1 MSQKILGIDLGTNS
15 LGIALRDPDINGNLI
30 DQLDY
35 YTSIIFQSGVG
46 SGKSG
51 EYSYAAE
58 RRKYRSTRRLYQARK
73 YRIWA
78 TLRLLIEHH
87 CCPLTNEELDRWS
100 KYDKSKGLKRQY
112 PIDAVSFEQ
121 WVRLDFDGDGKPDYS
136 SPYQL
141 RAELMEKT
149 LNWDNQIDRYKFGRA
164 MYHIAQRRG
173 FKSSKGE
180 TLKDAKESDDLSSIE
195 ISTAMKKSEEKK
207 AKDLTKYMVSQHLNT
222 VGCAFAQM
230 EKEGIRIRNS
240 EYQAVQSQYMEEVKA
255 ICAFQHIEELD
266 HDLCNSLT
274 STKKN
279 EGTIF
284 YRRPLRS
291 QKGLVG
297 KCTLEP
303 TKQRCPVSHPDFEEF
318 RALSFINN
326 IKFRLEPNGEWQT
339 LSNQER
345 STIFADCF
353 TRAKSTFKFD
363 DIRKWLEKEHTGYF
377 FNYSEHTINYPDH
390 TTVAGCP
397 VICRLK
403 KILGD
408 DWRTR
413 TISIG
418 KTRTN
423 YRTGEIHTIEY
434 NYEDVWHLAYN
445 SDDFEELSEFSK
457 KAMHLDQK
465 QAGELTRLW
474 SVIQEG
480 YTSLSLKAIRN
491 ILPFLREGMLFSEA
505 VAYAK
510 IPDIIGFNRW
520 AECRSNIIAKLKILS
535 EENDYTRRTY
545 NIANTL
551 ISNYKSLPIDEQQAF
566 RDTEYKLTESDKEDV
581 SMCII
586 DTFSE
591 KRWNSLGTSKQTK
604 IQQDV
609 ENLYQHFFSSTER
622 DYYKP
627 PRQSDIF
634 KIALAELFPDIP
646 KEDWGKLYHHSQIDI
661 FPHQKPQK
669 ITYQDCV
676 KYVPQLGKPNIG
688 SIKNPVAMRALHVL
702 RRAINQLLLNGMI
715 DENSRIVIETARDMN
730 DANWRKAIE
739 RYQKEREKENDAI
752 IEIIKEFRPNYTD
765 NDIEK
770 GRLLFEQIETGDEDK
785 MALNNIAKASRKE
798 KERAIRFAVDMEKYK
813 LWKEQKFR
821 SLYTGN
827 TISLSDL
834 FASNKFDIEHTI
846 PRSISFDNSL
856 KNRTV
861 CETHFNR
868 SVKANRIP
876 TELPNYAD
884 IKDRIKLWEEKVTHI
899 KSQIEIWKGNA
910 KSAPTIERKNECLQQ
925 KHMWELA
932 LDYWQAKVHTFT
944 VQKDE
949 LDLGFRNSQLVDTR
963 IITKYAF
970 HYLKSVFSRVDVQK
984 GSITADFRKILG
996 VQSVDE
1002 KKDREKHSHHAI
1014 DATILTTIPSS
1025 AKRDRMI
1032 ELFYQEQEAN
1042 DSEKGVFRI
1051 KLNNEIKSCH
1061 LGNINNLGATI
1072 EQNILVNHVTK
1083 DQTLS
1088 PAKKPRRTG
1097 KHFNK
1102 GQWMQ
1107 GDSIRGSLH
1116 KETYYGAIADSD
1128 NNYRVVIHK
1137 PLIDLKEKDFDSI
1150 VDPALRKA
1158 IESQVKQ
1165 YMQEQNLSFAKAI
1178 EEPIFMTNKNGIPV
1192 KIDKNGHP
1200 ISPIRHVRCFA
1211 KAGRGELK
1219 IETTLKIK
1227 QQTYPSKH
1235 EYKNTYYVQNDDNYL
1250 CLFYEGMMRGNH
1262 QREFRL
1268 INYFE
1273 IAQLHLKDVNT
1284 LSIEPEFSTIKEN
1297 PSMPLKAIIKKGTRV
1312 LLYNNIPD
1320 EIKELDREKLSK
1332 LLYVVYKFNAI
1343 GTPNI
1348 YLRHHLEARKETDC
1362 DTPESYLSL
1371 KANNFKALIEHY
1383 DFEVDPLGNIIFK

>member
-1 MSQKILGIDLGTNS
+1 
-15 LGIALRDPDINGNLI
+15 
-30 DQLDY
+30 
-35 YTSIIFQSGVG
+35 
-46 SGKSG
+46 
-51 EYSYAAE
+51 
-58 RRKYRSTRRLYQARK
+58 
-73 YRIWA
+73 
-78 TLRLLIEHH
+78 
-87 CCPLTNEELDRWS
+87 
-100 KYDKSKGLKRQY
+100 
-112 PIDAVSFEQ
+112 
-121 WVRLDFDGDGKPDYS
+121 
-136 SPYQL
+136 
-141 RAELMEKT
+141 MEKT

-505 VAYAK
+505 VSYAK

-566 RDTEYKLTESDKEDV
+566 RNTQYKLTDLDKEDAIQ
-581 SMCII
+581 CIKG
-586 DTFSE
+586 TLSE
-591 KRWNSLGTSKQTK
+591 RRWNGLGATMQAK

-609 ENLYQHFFSSTER
+609 ENLYQRFFSSTER
-622 DYYKP
+622 DYYKF

-634 KIALAELFPDIP
+634 KSALAELFPEIP
-646 KEDWGKLYHHSQIDI
+646 KEKWEQLYHHSQIDI
-661 FPHQKPQK
+661 FPHQKPRR
-669 ITYQDCV
+669 ITTEDSV
-676 KYVPQLGKPNIG
+676 KCVPQLGKPNIG

-715 DENSRIVIETARDMN
+715 DEDSRIVVETARDMN
-730 DANWRKAIE
+730 DANWRKSIE
-739 RYQKEREKENDAI
+739 RYQKEREKENDTI

-765 NDIEK
+765 DDIEK
-770 GRLLFEQIETGDEDK
+770 GRLLFEQIETDGEDK
-785 MALNNIAKASRKE
+785 MDFNNIAKASRKE
-798 KERAIRFAVDMEKYK
+798 KERAMRFAIDMEKYK

-827 TISLSDL
+827 TISLTDL
-834 FASNKFDIEHTI
+834 FANNKFDIEHTI

-856 KNRTV
+856 KNKTV

-868 SVKANRIP
+868 FVKVNRIP
-876 TELPNYAD
+876 TELSNYAD
-884 IKDRIKLWEEKVTHI
+884 IKDRIKPWEEKVAHI
-899 KSQIEIWKGNA
+899 KSQIELWKGNA
-910 KSAPTIERKNECLQQ
+910 KSAPTVERKNECLQQ
-925 KHMWELA
+925 KHMWELE

-1014 DATILTTIPSS
+1014 DAAILTMIPSS

-1042 DSEKGVFRI
+1042 DSEKGAFRI

-1061 LGNINNLGATI
+1061 LGNINNLIATI
-1072 EQNILVNHVTK
+1072 EQNFLVNHVTK

-1097 KHFNK
+1097 KHLKK
-1102 GQWMQ
+1102 GQWLQ

-1116 KETYYGAIADSD
+1116 KETYYGAIVGID
-1128 NNYRVVIHK
+1128 NNYRVVVHK
-1137 PLIDLKEKDFDSI
+1137 PLRGLREKDLDSI

-1165 YMQEQNLSFAKAI
+1165 YMEKQNLSFAKAI
-1178 EEPIFMTNKNGIPV
+1178 EEPIFMT
-1192 KIDKNGHP
+1192 DKNGTPVKTDKNGRP
-1200 ISPIRHVRCFA
+1200 ISPIRHVRCYA

-1219 IETTLKIK
+1219 METVLKIK

-1235 EYKNTYYVQNDDNYL
+1235 EHKNSYYVQNDDNYL
-1250 CLFYEGMMRGNH
+1250 CLFYEGMMKGKH

-1273 IAQLHLKDVNT
+1273 ISQLHLTDVNT
-1284 LSIEPEFSTIKEN
+1284 MSAEPEFSTFKGN

-1320 EIKELDREKLSK
+1320 EVKELDREKISK
-1332 LLYVVYKFNAI
+1332 RLYVVYKFNAI

-1348 YLRHHLEARKETDC
+1348 YLRHHLEARKETEC
-1362 DTPESYLSL
+1362 DTSESYLSL
-1371 KANNFKALIEHY
+1371 KANNFRALIENY